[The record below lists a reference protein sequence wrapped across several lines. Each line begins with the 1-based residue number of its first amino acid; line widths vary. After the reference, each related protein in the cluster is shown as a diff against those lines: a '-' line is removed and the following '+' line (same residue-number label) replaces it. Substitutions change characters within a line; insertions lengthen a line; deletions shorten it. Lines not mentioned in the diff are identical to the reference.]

1 MYDQMFYFWNCFSL
15 SFFYMS
21 YVSFRHIKYQISVSQ
36 RKSSNLSSTNPSKN
50 STKYEEV
57 LLEGLKFKPLPQH
70 VQESDEED
78 SDNIGFFLLALICSM
93 MFVE

>member
-15 SFFYMS
+15 SFFYIS

-36 RKSSNLSSTNPSKN
+36 RKSSNSSSSNPSKN
-50 STKYEEV
+50 SAKYEEGFQG
-57 LLEGLKFKPLPQH
+57 GLKFKPLPQH

-78 SDNIGFFLLALICSM
+78 SDDIGIFSYWH
-93 MFVE
+93 